1 MLYAWGEPAQRCL
14 GRPGAGKP
22 TGLSC
27 LIRAA
32 GKPGSLDEV
41 AGVRNPA
48 RSNKKRHTVKVC
60 LFLLNEADGA
70 RTRDLSRDRAA
81 L

>member
-1 MLYAWGEPAQRCL
+1 MVNQGYLTRT
-14 GRPGAGKP
+14 R
-22 TGLSC
+22 
-27 LIRAA
+27 
-32 GKPGSLDEV
+32 
-41 AGVRNPA
+41 VRT
-48 RSNKKRHTVKVC
+48 RRVVTKKDTPLKVC